1 MQAFCEGSE
10 CVTFSPLPESAAY
23 RHIAARDGFEVVFIS
38 TGPDGIRFEGQTSA
52 VEDGNA
58 WSVDYVIELTP
69 DWLTRRA
76 RISNLTAEGRRELLL
91 ESDLGGN
98 WHVNGE
104 PAPDLEGL
112 LDVDI
117 ESSAVTNAI
126 PVHRMALEIGDA
138 TDAPAVYVRAQ
149 DLTVMRL
156 EQRYE
161 RRPDG
166 GRAQRYAYIAPAFD
180 AYLVLVYDDSGLV
193 TNYPGL
199 AVRVL

>member
-1 MQAFCEGSE
+1 MPFL
-10 CVTFSPLPESAAY
+10 PLPESAAY
-23 RHIAARDGFEVVFIS
+23 RHIEAREGFEVVFMS
-38 TGPDGIRFEGQTSA
+38 QGAESIRFEGQTSA
-52 VEDGNA
+52 LEGGYA

-91 ESDLGGN
+91 ESDLGGS
-98 WHVNGE
+98 WRVNGE
-104 PAPDLEGL
+104 PAPHLEGL

-126 PVHRMALEIGDA
+126 PVHRTALEIGGA
-138 TDAPAVYVRAQ
+138 ADAPAVYVRAQ
-149 DLTVMRL
+149 DLAVMRL

-166 GRAQRYAYIAPAFD
+166 GRAQRYAYTALAFD
-180 AYLVLVYDDSGLV
+180 AYFVLVYDDSGLV